1 MSNFQ
6 SLEVVDRG
14 SETQPQVVENLNK
27 LTEQQLTSQGDDSTL
42 KYLGFKIKG
51 SYWLFIVSIYE
62 RIIKYTPVISLLF
75 KFNYIH
81 TIMEFYSSDIMY
93 FTSLLIK
100 LFDTIFDSPDYL

>member
-42 KYLGFKIKG
+42 KYLGFKIKVM
-51 SYWLFIVSIYE
+51 VSIYE

-81 TIMEFYSSDIMY
+81 KIMEFYSSDIMY